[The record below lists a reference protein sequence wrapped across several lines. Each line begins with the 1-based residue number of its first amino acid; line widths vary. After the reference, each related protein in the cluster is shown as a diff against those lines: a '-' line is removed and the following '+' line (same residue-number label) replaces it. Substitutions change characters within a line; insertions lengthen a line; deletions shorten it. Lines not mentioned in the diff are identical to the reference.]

1 MPPTFTVRR
10 ATPED
15 ESRVSEVLLA
25 SYPGLMSTAYDQA
38 ILEGV
43 LPLITRANPA
53 LLSAGTYYLAANDEG
68 FAVGCGGWS
77 RERPGTSE
85 VTFALAHIRH
95 FAIRPEWLRRG
106 IGRELYERCEE
117 DARSSGAR
125 RFECQASLNA
135 EGFYAA
141 LGFRS
146 VARIEVR
153 IGPGPLLPS
162 VLMERAIPHRS
173 G

>member
-1 MPPTFTVRR
+1 MSPTFTVRR

-25 SYPGLMSTAYDQA
+25 SYPSLMRKAYDQS
-38 ILEGV
+38 ILEAA

-53 LLSAGTYYLAANDEG
+53 LLLAGTYYFAINADGL
-68 FAVGCGGWS
+68 AVGCGGWS
-77 RERPGTSE
+77 WERPGTSE
-85 VTFALAHIRH
+85 VTLELAHIRH
-95 FAIRPEWLRRG
+95 FATRPEWLRRG
-106 IGRELYERCEE
+106 IGRKLYGHCEE
-117 DARSSGAR
+117 DARSSGVR

-146 VARIEVR
+146 VRRVEVR
-153 IGPGPLLPS
+153 IGRGPLLPS
-162 VLMERAIPHRS
+162 VLMERAI
-173 G
+173 

>member
-1 MPPTFTVRR
+1 MSPTFTVRR

-15 ESRVSEVLLA
+15 ESGVSELLLA
-25 SYPGLMSTAYDQA
+25 SYPGLMRTVYDQA
-38 ILEGV
+38 ILEAA

-53 LLSAGTYYLAANDEG
+53 LLSAGTYYLAVDENG

-77 RERPGTSE
+77 RERPGSSE
-85 VTFALAHIRH
+85 VALELAHIRH
-95 FAIRPEWLRRG
+95 FATRPEWLGRG
-106 IGRELYERCEE
+106 IGRQLYRRCEE
-117 DARSSGAR
+117 DARSSGVR

-146 VARIEVR
+146 VGRIEVR
-153 IGPGPLLPS
+153 IGPGPMLPS
-162 VLMERAIPHRS
+162 VLMERTI
-173 G
+173 